1 MDKDKIPKLDESMK
15 EKRGKSRQR
24 EREKDV

>member
-1 MDKDKIPKLDESMK
+1 MDKDKIPKLDELMK